1 MDPRMTVALMQD
13 LHCYKRFRHAVFEGA
28 LLVVKDE
35 MINFLFKLYVYV
47 LYKSIHTKVGLLT
60 DLVVGRAGERTP
72 QLQIR
77 FRRQSDLGN

>member
-1 MDPRMTVALMQD
+1 MDPRMIVALMQD

-47 LYKSIHTKVGLLT
+47 LYKSIHTKVALVT
-60 DLVVGRAGERTP
+60 YVVVGRTGQRTT
-72 QLQIR
+72 QLQVG
-77 FRRQSDLGN
+77 FRGQSDSGS